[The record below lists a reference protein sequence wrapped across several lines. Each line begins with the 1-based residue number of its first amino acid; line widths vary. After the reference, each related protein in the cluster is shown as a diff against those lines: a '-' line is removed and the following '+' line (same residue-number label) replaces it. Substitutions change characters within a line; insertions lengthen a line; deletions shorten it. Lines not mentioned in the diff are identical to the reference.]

1 MTLNHMGHITPVIY
15 VKNVKIASYIC
26 VEKKYSKTSNPG
38 KAYNFTNFKV
48 VLQNNFRSLSSFF
61 IEYQSISKVTEK
73 I

>member
-1 MTLNHMGHITPVIY
+1 MGHRTPVIY
-15 VKNVKIASYIC
+15 VKNVKIASLIC

-38 KAYNFTNFKV
+38 KPYNFINFRV

-61 IEYQSISKVTEK
+61 IEHQSKVTEK